1 MTRFEKSPARCGVF
15 LVRQFSLTA
24 LFAWINLYN
33 ISYKLEIVMKTV
45 NFSDAR
51 NNLRAVLDRVVDDA
65 DVTIITRRD
74 AEDVVVMPLSTWNS
88 WEETEYLLASPANA
102 RHLREA
108 IARLDEGKF
117 VRGELA
123 EPKAVY
129 HVNEPRTEYNAAG
142 KVKRATAVAKRKKR
156 G

>member
-1 MTRFEKSPARCGVF
+1 
-15 LVRQFSLTA
+15 
-24 LFAWINLYN
+24 
-33 ISYKLEIVMKTV
+33 MKTV

-88 WEETEYLLASPANA
+88 WQETDYLLASPANA

-117 VRGELA
+117 VRGELI
-123 EPKAVY
+123 EPVSPNQI
-129 HVNEPRTEYNAAG
+129 NEPRAKYDVSG
-142 KVKRATAVAKRKKR
+142 KAKPSRSTAKRKKR

>member
-1 MTRFEKSPARCGVF
+1 
-15 LVRQFSLTA
+15 
-24 LFAWINLYN
+24 
-33 ISYKLEIVMKTV
+33 MKTV

-88 WEETEYLLASPANA
+88 WKETEYLLASPANA
-102 RHLREA
+102 RRLLTA
-108 IARLDEGKF
+108 IADLDAGRG
-117 VRGELA
+117 VRKQLIDPRKRHSINEERAQYGA
-123 EPKAVY
+123 KAKARR
-129 HVNEPRTEYNAAG
+129 PS
-142 KVKRATAVAKRKKR
+142 RKHETR

>member
-1 MTRFEKSPARCGVF
+1 
-15 LVRQFSLTA
+15 
-24 LFAWINLYN
+24 
-33 ISYKLEIVMKTV
+33 MKTV

-51 NNLRAVLDRVVDDA
+51 NNLRAVLDRVVDDS

-88 WEETEYLLASPANA
+88 WQETDYLLASPANA

-108 IARLDEGKF
+108 IARLDEGKS
-117 VRGELA
+117 VRGELIEVIPPNRINETRA
-123 EPKAVY
+123 KYNVSKKTTPAKAI
-129 HVNEPRTEYNAAG
+129 
-142 KVKRATAVAKRKKR
+142 AKRKTR

>member
-1 MTRFEKSPARCGVF
+1 
-15 LVRQFSLTA
+15 
-24 LFAWINLYN
+24 
-33 ISYKLEIVMKTV
+33 MKTI

-51 NNLRAVLDRVVDDA
+51 SNLKQVLDRVVDDA

-88 WEETEYLLASPANA
+88 WKETEYLLASPANA

-117 VRGELA
+117 VRGELV
-123 EPKAVY
+123 EPMPPNRI
-129 HVNEPRTEYNAAG
+129 NEPRAKYEISGKSKRPKAAT
-142 KVKRATAVAKRKKR
+142 KRTKR